1 LPVLGLNNRLH
12 ITYLEHENEFLRTE
26 LKSKNLIIQMILE
39 NQQPTITPQVKPP
52 CKPYE
57 EEHPFIYPKN
67 VTKRKK
73 TIEDINFTSNNK
85 FQALYNDYEEFE
97 EDNSIDRNFNEENK
111 SKKRTRNRNK
121 KDKKEATKTVI
132 VGDSIIKGIYGGD
145 LSKNLKNNKHVI
157 IKSVSGAKTFQ
168 MHDYIRPTVNE
179 KPDELIIQP
188 SDIAKGIINLAK
200 SVKPMIKKV
209 SISGIVPR
217 NDKYEGKPE
226 EVNDILKTLCYENN
240 FDFISHCNIDS
251 YTNTNS
257 KGLHLNHRG
266 IKNLKD
272 NFLKYLDNG

>member
-1 LPVLGLNNRLH
+1 MEV
-12 ITYLEHENEFLRTE
+12 
-26 LKSKNLIIQMILE
+26 
-39 NQQPTITPQVKPP
+39 
-52 CKPYE
+52 
-57 EEHPFIYPKN
+57 
-67 VTKRKK
+67 
-73 TIEDINFTSNNK
+73 
-85 FQALYNDYEEFE
+85 
-97 EDNSIDRNFNEENK
+97 
-111 SKKRTRNRNK
+111 
-121 KDKKEATKTVI
+121 VI
-132 VGDSIIKGIYGGD
+132 VGDSIIKVIYGGD

-168 MHDYIRPTVNE
+168 MYDYIRPTVNE
-179 KPDELIIQP
+179 KPDELIIHSGTNDFYHIKEP

-257 KGLHLNHRG
+257 KGLHLNYRG